1 MIWLQKTL
9 NGKPQ
14 ILLEEP
20 LNDPDAELAVDLA
33 LNAKQLALLAQMKT
47 GPWVPD
53 LVEQV
58 GQALCDSLR
67 AQPAIQRDFVTRL
80 ALNGPVAAPIY
91 LRVDPPD
98 VDEWPWE
105 ALSDKNAG
113 FLALERR
120 WPIARV
126 KRVKAPGIRLEYVF
140 LPPLRILAVLGAA
153 AQDPLARISAREEW
167 DALYAAV
174 KKSALNVD
182 LRVYVCEDDLLA
194 DIQNLKEPWITVGF
208 LEGDRELFD
217 QIKDFKPQ
225 LLHFFCHGVADTPP
239 FLQIGTRLDWR
250 RKENGSVNIET
261 SQLRDRADPD
271 QNVWLITLNCCE
283 GAQSAAS
290 ANGSKSRPMASS
302 LVLGGFPAVIGM
314 RQRVDSQ
321 HASCFC
327 GLWYDALLA
336 ELQTGFS
343 SDPPMPFH
351 WSIGLFAARQGICTF
366 VEKVP
371 HTQAARRH
379 IEWTIPV
386 IYTRQQPFTIRLAMD
401 PDGTHPVQRSAVAP
415 AQPAAAPVPAPAPAA
430 PAPAAAPPPAPAAV
444 PPPAPAA
451 GAPASAKPALS
462 LEQKRELLGEMQEL
476 LNFKAGLAAQDAIPP
491 AVRANVLADIDAKLK
506 SIEAQLT

>member
-1 MIWLQKTL
+1 MIWLQQTK
-9 NGKPQ
+9 NGPAQ
-14 ILLEEP
+14 ILLNEP
-20 LNDPDAELAVDLA
+20 LDDPDAELAVALA
-33 LNAKQLALLAQMKT
+33 LDAEKMALLAQMKT
-47 GPWVPD
+47 GPWDPN

-58 GQALCDSLR
+58 GQVLCDSLR
-67 AQPAIQRDFVTRL
+67 AQPAIRRDFDTRL
-80 ALNGPVAAPIY
+80 ALAGPVEAPIY

-105 ALSDKNAG
+105 ALSDEKAG

-126 KRVKAPGIRLEYVF
+126 KRVKAPIIKSEHLF

-153 AQDPLARISAREEW
+153 AQDPLARISAKEEW
-167 DALYAAV
+167 DELYAAV
-174 KKSALNVD
+174 KRSSLNVD
-182 LRVYVCEDDLLA
+182 LRVYVCEDALLN
-194 DIQNLKEPWITVGF
+194 DIQKLGELWITVGF

-239 FLQIGTRLDWR
+239 FLQIGSRLDWR
-250 RKENGSVNIET
+250 KGQNGSINIEA

-283 GAQSAAS
+283 GAQPAES
-290 ANGSKSRPMASS
+290 ANGSRSRPMASS
-302 LVLGGFPAVIGM
+302 LVLGGFPAVVGM

-327 GLWYDALLA
+327 GLWYGALLRELLAGLSKA
-336 ELQTGFS
+336 EPVL
-343 SDPPMPFH
+343 FH
-351 WSIGLFAARQGICTF
+351 WAIGLFAARQGICTF

-371 HTQAARRH
+371 HTQGARRH

-386 IYTRQQPFTIRLAMD
+386 IYTRQQPFTIRLAPD
-401 PDGTHPVQRSAVAP
+401 PDGTHPVKRPAAP
-415 AQPAAAPVPAPAPAA
+415 APLAPPAPAPGPAPAPAA
-430 PAPAAAPPPAPAAV
+430 PAAAPAA
-444 PPPAPAA
+444 
-451 GAPASAKPALS
+451 LS
-462 LEQKRELLGEMQEL
+462 VADKLQLVGEMQEL
-476 LNFKAGLAAQDAIPP
+476 LDNRAKLAAQDNIPAAI
-491 AVRANVLADIDAKLK
+491 RESVLASIDARLK